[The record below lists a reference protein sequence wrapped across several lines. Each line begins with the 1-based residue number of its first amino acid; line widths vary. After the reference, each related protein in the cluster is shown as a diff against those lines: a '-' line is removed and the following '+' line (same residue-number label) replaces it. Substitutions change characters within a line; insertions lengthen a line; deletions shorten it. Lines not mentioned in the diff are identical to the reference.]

1 VTSKYQFFDV
11 EFQGDAAVVRPVD
24 TRFFDTDQYR
34 ELLAELSQFG
44 GETRARPVVVDLD
57 RVTYCSTAVVNGLIQ
72 LQEHLGARGGKL
84 KLANL
89 SSETKHTLRFLR
101 LDQKVFETYETK
113 EAAFAE

>member
-1 VTSKYQFFDV
+1 MTSKYQCFDV

-24 TRFFDTDQYR
+24 TRFFNTDQYR
-34 ELLAELSQFG
+34 ELLAELSRFG
-44 GETRARPVVVDLD
+44 NETRGRPVVVDLD

-72 LQEHLGARGGKL
+72 LQEHLGEQGGKL

-89 SSETKHTLRFLR
+89 SSETKETLRFLG
-101 LDQKVFETYETK
+101 LEQTVFATYETK